1 MEPEPAAGGQGAPDT
16 RAAWSARGLIRQ
28 VALGTVVFAATL
40 LLLVGAT
47 RLVERGAGAPGPG
60 GTLDGAAATASGT
73 TTPGTTPAAG
83 SPSGGPS
90 PGGPG
95 SPGTSAAPTGSP
107 VPSPAPAGDP
117 VLVGAGDIGDCGSP
131 GDEATAELLDTL
143 PGTVF
148 TTGDNAYES
157 GTLEQFQAC
166 YDPSWGRH
174 RERTR
179 PVPGNHDWETDAL
192 AGYVGYFGELAQG
205 SGGTSWYGYELGTW
219 QVLALDSKCDKIGG
233 CGPDSPMGR
242 WLAAELAGSRARCT
256 VAYFHHP
263 RWSSGQHGDAPEVD
277 PLWRQ
282 LYAAGVD
289 VVLNGHD
296 HDYERFAPQDPE
308 GIEDRE
314 RGIRQFIVGTGG
326 APLRDFDRVAPNSEL
341 RASVAH
347 GVLGLTLHDGSYD
360 WAFHAAG
367 SDFSDRGTARCH

>member
-1 MEPEPAAGGQGAPDT
+1 
-16 RAAWSARGLIRQ
+16 
-28 VALGTVVFAATL
+28 VFAATL

-47 RLVERGAGAPGPG
+47 RLVERGAEAPMPSGTANGAVP
-60 GTLDGAAATASGT
+60 TASGT
-73 TTPGTTPAAG
+73 TTPSTTPTAGVAGG
-83 SPSGGPS
+83 SPTAGGSGSPGASAEPGASPLVPS
-90 PGGPG
+90 PGR
-95 SPGTSAAPTGSP
+95 
-107 VPSPAPAGDP
+107 PAGDP

-131 GDEATAELLDTL
+131 GDEATADLLDTVT
-143 PGTVF
+143 GTVF

-174 RERTR
+174 RDRTR

-192 AGYVGYFGELAQG
+192 AGYFGYFGELAQG
-205 SGGTSWYGYELGTW
+205 PGGTSWYSYELGTW
-219 QVLALDSKCDKIGG
+219 QVIALDSKCDKVGG
-233 CGPDSPMGR
+233 CGADSPMGR

-263 RWSSGQHGDAPEVD
+263 RWSSGEHGDAPEVD

-296 HDYERFAPQDPE
+296 HDYERFAPQDPD
-308 GIEDRE
+308 GIEDRD

-347 GVLGLTLHDGSYD
+347 GVLALTLHDGSYD